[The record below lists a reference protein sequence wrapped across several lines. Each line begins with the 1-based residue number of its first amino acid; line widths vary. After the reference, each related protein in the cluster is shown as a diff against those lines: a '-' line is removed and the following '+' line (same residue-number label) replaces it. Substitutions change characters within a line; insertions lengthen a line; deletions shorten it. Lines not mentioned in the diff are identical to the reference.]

1 MAKIDLGR
9 TVDYIL
15 NHYKDLRKT
24 LSKNELNELQQML
37 ELASIQ
43 VESKIIESTLNKD
56 SDISEEMEE
65 TKKHIEGRLADLE
78 KQKAEKEA
86 ESKYPEF
93 KADVRDESVPDSYQQ
108 EVEDKKREKY
118 IDNKKT
124 WETEELP
131 KIESEISELQR
142 QISELTVLQQQIGN
156 PEEFVKKFVENRYS
170 KASQTKMKELC
181 DFCATTMAN
190 GYMTM
195 EKSPIDGEPL
205 FTHIGTSNFKGYVPD
220 FKRVESFIKVIRDP
234 NLCHELDDYGSSNLS
249 VSEQE
254 EEVDKAHD
262 LVTYYDSVSTAL
274 DKDMVRSEVEKD
286 ITRLAELKKSQSEI
300 NSKKFALTEKPK
312 GIMGYIRNWL
322 NRRGNQ
328 QKLDEINEQES
339 KITGELDKL
348 YGKGIPAK
356 IKDNADYALIYDF
369 YMGKDRVEENY
380 IGFDDKMPEDLERA
394 VQLVEEGKKYG
405 MKKYAELSGKL
416 AVKKSNAKS
425 GYDLENDTLSDLKRE
440 RTKKYDA
447 LSPDGKAIIDNNRNY
462 SSTDLTKKYVNV
474 RGAERLQ
481 NSPLVASLV
490 LEGVMRARNIETP
503 EDAEKMGLT
512 LSDEQ
517 MGQIKANGGKLKGD
531 LVSWLQGIRDRDEV
545 R

>member
-462 SSTDLTKKYVNV
+462 SSTDLTKKYVNL

-481 NSPLVASLV
+481 TSPLVASLV

-531 LVSWLQGIRDRDEV
+531 LVS
-545 R
+545 